1 MTKVSMTKA
10 RQDFTNIAN
19 RVMFGDER
27 ICIQKNNKPAFGLV
41 PAEDLE
47 ILEAL
52 EDKIDVQAAK
62 AALKK
67 GRFIDLKVLAKQL
80 GV

>member
-1 MTKVSMTKA
+1 MTKA
-10 RQDFTNIAN
+10 RRDFTDIAN
-19 RVMFGDER
+19 RVMYGDER
-27 ICIQKNNKPAFGLV
+27 ICIQKNNKAAFAIV
-41 PAEDLE
+41 PAEDVE

-52 EDKIDVQAAK
+52 EDQIDIQAAK

-67 GRFIDLKVLAKQL
+67 GKFIDLKVLAKQL

>member
-47 ILEAL
+47 ILEAI
-52 EDKIDVQAAK
+52 EDKIDLAEALK
-62 AALKK
+62 ALKK
-67 GRFIDLKVLAKQL
+67 PGFINLKDLKKEL
-80 GV
+80 GI

>member
-1 MTKVSMTKA
+1 MTHA

-27 ICIQKNNKPAFGLV
+27 ICIQKNNKPAMALV
-41 PAEDLE
+41 PVEDLE

-52 EDKIDVQAAK
+52 EDQIDLEE
-62 AALKK
+62 ALKALK
-67 GRFIDLKVLAKQL
+67 EPGFIRLKDLKKKL
-80 GV
+80 GI